1 MTDDLGGKRDARE
14 PESGVPPDWID
25 LRGSDGER
33 YALRYSDLRS
43 VGMPSLQS
51 IVLEFLGH
59 RVVVRGR
66 NLASLYD
73 DLIAQRLNH
82 LEEDFVDWAPESD
95 TAIES
100 IQIEP
105 IRKWDSTV

>member
-1 MTDDLGGKRDARE
+1 MIDDLDGERDAHER
-14 PESGVPPDWID
+14 ESGVRRDWID
-25 LRGSDGER
+25 LRGSGGER

-51 IVLEFLGH
+51 IILEFREH

-66 NLASLYD
+66 NLALLYEG
-73 DLIAQRLNH
+73 LIAQRVNH
-82 LEEDFVDWAPESD
+82 LEEDVVDWAPESE

-105 IRKWDSTV
+105 MSR